1 METIF
6 TISDLSFLDFIA
18 YPPLTIECG
27 KATFIC
33 GESGCGKST
42 LLRLLNATLSPSS
55 GQILYKGNSIAS
67 MNTITLRREVLLVAQ
82 AVYLFDGTIRENF
95 EQFYNYCEKPCISE
109 EKMKAY
115 LLLSCAD
122 FSLNASCET
131 MSGGERQRVFLAIC
145 ISFLPEVLM
154 LDEPTSALDEAT
166 SDRLFTQLKEF
177 CKNNHITLIT
187 VCHNQNLT
195 DTFADCIITLEKR
208 A

>member
-6 TISDLSFLDFIA
+6 TISGLKFLDFIE
-18 YPPLTIECG
+18 YPPLSIECG

-42 LLRLLNATLSPSS
+42 LLRLLNATLSPSC
-55 GQILYKGNSIAS
+55 GQILYKGNSLAS
-67 MNTITLRREVLLVAQ
+67 IDTITLRREVLLVAQ
-82 AVYLFDGTIRENF
+82 SVYLFDGTIRENF
-95 EQFYNYCEKPCISE
+95 SQFYNYCEKPCISE
-109 EKMKAY
+109 EHMKEY

-122 FSLNASCET
+122 FPLDTNCET

-145 ISFLPEVLM
+145 ISFLPKVLM
-154 LDEPTSALDEAT
+154 LDEPTSALDENT
-166 SDRLFTQLKEF
+166 SDRLFSQLKEF
-177 CKNNHITLIT
+177 CHNNQITLIA

-195 DTFADCIITLEKR
+195 DTFADHIITLEKR